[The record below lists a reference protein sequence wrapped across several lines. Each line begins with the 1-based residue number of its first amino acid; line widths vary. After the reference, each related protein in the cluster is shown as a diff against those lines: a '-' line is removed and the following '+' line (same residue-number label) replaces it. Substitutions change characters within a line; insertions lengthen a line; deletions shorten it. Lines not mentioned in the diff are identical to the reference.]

1 LSADYGRFPFCTSL
15 VGNAKPEIACYWN
28 AVEEKVASGAPV
40 LSPEM
45 RKLHEGLLGMPR
57 GFALTQ
63 GLIKDGEPLPSMA
76 SADGRKL
83 LVFGHNF
90 SGDLFAFDAE
100 HNYRVVELLHEDME
114 VWPFKRGGF
123 KEFIREK
130 MLLGPDGADQR
141 GYTLRR

>member
-1 LSADYGRFPFCTSL
+1 MDAQGSAIGFRFEFFDRLLEDYGRFPSCTSL

-57 GFALTQ
+57 GFALTK

-76 SADGRKL
+76 
-83 LVFGHNF
+83 
-90 SGDLFAFDAE
+90 
-100 HNYRVVELLHEDME
+100 
-114 VWPFKRGGF
+114 
-123 KEFIREK
+123 
-130 MLLGPDGADQR
+130 
-141 GYTLRR
+141 